1 MPAKKETP
9 KTKTAK
15 PAATKSEAVE
25 VKTVKAV
32 KSSDASVKPKKSKAA
47 LLKVAPEFF
56 YGTGKRKNAIA
67 KVWVFKGKGNIVL
80 NDRDYSEVMNK
91 PSLSSVVLKPMKI
104 TGLEGKYDIKIST
117 NGGGIVG
124 QAHACQLGIARA
136 ILEMNEAFRKALRE
150 EGLLTRDARVK
161 ERKKYGCKK
170 ARKGFQFR
178 KR

>member
-1 MPAKKETP
+1 MPVKKETP
-9 KTKTAK
+9 KTKTVK

-136 ILEMNEAFRKALRE
+136 ILEMNETFRKALRE